1 MARPSKDPQFSELL
15 DGGDH
20 LDISMTSPEKTP
32 GSKRDIE
39 ESKSDHDFGDGD
51 AFGDC
56 EQSEIKKKR
65 QSTHNP
71 VLQPGSSQVSA
82 ASLDKQKDS
91 NPPRSRRGLRG
102 AGDAFATDGSM
113 ALDSPALS
121 PIVKFRGRS
130 CFSRADDAEV
140 PEEFQCADSIEPRE
154 IVGDLGDRYL
164 FRVLRQQTVDLT
176 SDEKSGEPC

>member
-1 MARPSKDPQFSELL
+1 MGRPSKDPQFSELL

-20 LDISMTSPEKTP
+20 LDISMTSPEKTL

-39 ESKSDHDFGDGD
+39 ESMSDRAFGDGD

-65 QSTHNP
+65 QSTYP
-71 VLQPGSSQVSA
+71 VLQPGASQVSA
-82 ASLDKQKDS
+82 TSLDKQKDS
-91 NPPRSRRGLRG
+91 SPPRSRRGLRG

-113 ALDSPALS
+113 GLYSPALS
-121 PIVKFRGRS
+121 PIVEFRGKS

-140 PEEFQCADSIEPRE
+140 PKEFQCADSIEPRE

-164 FRVLRQQTVDLT
+164 FRVLRQQTVDVT
-176 SDEKSGEPC
+176 SGEKSGEPC